1 VRERDSF
8 MRVLRVI
15 PTLDPAYGGPVASL
29 GPITEALTRFGH
41 TVEIA
46 CLDSAEAPWMK
57 DVSFPVYCL
66 GSPRTRYWYFW
77 KLSKFLRSNLD
88 NYDCVIVHDIWNFIG
103 YAVWRSSRRSRTPY
117 VVHPHGMLLPW
128 YNQTYPLSYLKK
140 IIYWLAV
147 EYRVLRDAKAVLFAC
162 EQERLLA
169 GQTFW
174 PYRCREAVVSYGTA
188 PPGGSADAQLRSF
201 FGRFPELEGKQLIIF
216 LGRIHFTKGCDLLIE
231 AFSRIAREVDRAHL
245 LIAGP
250 DEVGWKETLLK
261 NALKLGIDG
270 RITWGGLLTGDV
282 KWGALR
288 ASDVFVLPSHQDN
301 TSVAMMEALACGV
314 PVLISNKVHIWPE
327 IIADGAGLVE
337 PDTIQ
342 GTYELIAGW
351 FKLSQQERAQM
362 RLRALRCFEQRFD
375 ATVAASGLVG
385 VIEK

>member
-1 VRERDSF
+1 

-15 PTLDPAYGGPVASL
+15 PTLDPAYGGPAATL
-29 GPITEALTRFGH
+29 GPITEALTRLGH

-46 CLDSAEAPWMK
+46 CLDSAEASWMK

-66 GSPRTRYWYFW
+66 GSRRTWYGYSR

-88 NYDCVIVHDIWNFIG
+88 NYDCVIVHGIWRFIG
-103 YAVWRSSRRSRTPY
+103 YAVRRSSQRSRTPY

-128 YNQTYPLSYLKK
+128 YNQRYPLSYLKK

-147 EYRVLRDAKAVLFAC
+147 EYRVLRDAKAVLFVC

-169 GQTFW
+169 RRTFW
-174 PYRCREAVVSYGTA
+174 PYRCRETVVSYGTA

-314 PVLISNKVHIWPE
+314 PVLISNKVYIWPE
-327 IIADGAGLVE
+327 IIADGAGLVGA
-337 PDTIQ
+337 DTTE
-342 GTYELIAGW
+342 GTYEIIAGW
-351 FKLSQQERAQM
+351 FKLSQQKRAQM
-362 RLRALRCFEQRFD
+362 RLCALRCFERRFD
-375 ATVAASGLVG
+375 ASIAARSLVG
-385 VIEK
+385 VIEN

>member
-1 VRERDSF
+1 MRERDSF

-117 VVHPHGMLLPW
+117 VVHPHGMLLSW
-128 YNQTYPLSYLKK
+128 YNQRYPLRYLKK

-261 NALKLGIDG
+261 NALKFGIDG

-375 ATVAASGLVG
+375 ATIAASDLAG
-385 VIEK
+385 VLEK

>member
-261 NALKLGIDG
+261 NALKFGIDG

>member
-1 VRERDSF
+1 MRERDSF

-201 FGRFPELEGKQLIIF
+201 FGRFPELEGKRLIIF

-250 DEVGWKETLLK
+250 DEVGWKETLVK
-261 NALKLGIDG
+261 KAQKLGIDG

>member
-1 VRERDSF
+1 MRERDSF

-261 NALKLGIDG
+261 NALKFGIDG

-337 PDTIQ
+337 PATIQ

>member
-1 VRERDSF
+1 MRERDSF

-261 NALKLGIDG
+261 NALKFGIDG

>member
-1 VRERDSF
+1 

-201 FGRFPELEGKQLIIF
+201 FWRFPELEGKQLIIF

-261 NALKLGIDG
+261 NALKFGIDG

>member
-15 PTLDPAYGGPVASL
+15 PTLDPAYGGPVATL

-201 FGRFPELEGKQLIIF
+201 LGDF
-216 LGRIHFTKGCDLLIE
+216 LNSK
-231 AFSRIAREVDRAHL
+231 ANS
-245 LIAGP
+245 
-250 DEVGWKETLLK
+250 
-261 NALKLGIDG
+261 
-270 RITWGGLLTGDV
+270 
-282 KWGALR
+282 
-288 ASDVFVLPSHQDN
+288 
-301 TSVAMMEALACGV
+301 
-314 PVLISNKVHIWPE
+314 
-327 IIADGAGLVE
+327 
-337 PDTIQ
+337 
-342 GTYELIAGW
+342 
-351 FKLSQQERAQM
+351 
-362 RLRALRCFEQRFD
+362 
-375 ATVAASGLVG
+375 
-385 VIEK
+385 